1 MNALFDFIV
10 IPDGDSTTSKKN
22 LKGKELI
29 LNTELQN
36 HNYVNRIGIV
46 VAEPMVN
53 NTDIKTGDRVI
64 VHHNVFRRFYDIRGK
79 EKSSR
84 SYFKENKYFVNQS
97 QIFAFKKDKWQC
109 LKGFCFIKPLKED
122 KMFSSNF
129 EKPGIGIV
137 KYTDGSINKNE
148 LVGYKLGFEYDFY
161 IDNEKLYRVPANQI
175 TIKYEYQGNEEEYN
189 PSWAK
194 SSS

>member
-161 IDNEKLYRVPANQI
+161 IDNEKLYRVPTNQI

-194 SSS
+194 SS

>member
-36 HNYVNRIGIV
+36 HNYINRIGIV
-46 VAEPMVN
+46 VAEPLVN

-161 IDNEKLYRVPANQI
+161 IDNEKLYRVPTNQI

-194 SSS
+194 SS

>member
-161 IDNEKLYRVPANQI
+161 IDNEKLYRVPTNQI
-175 TIKYEYQGNEEEYN
+175 TIKYEYQGNEKEYN

-194 SSS
+194 SS

>member
-1 MNALFDFIV
+1 MNSLLDFIV
-10 IPDGDSTTSKKN
+10 IPKGKITTSIKN
-22 LKGKELI
+22 VNNKNII

-36 HNYVNRIGIV
+36 HNYVNRIGV
-46 VAEPMVN
+46 VIAEPLIN
-53 NTDIKTGDRVI
+53 NTNIKKGDEVI

-79 EKSSR
+79 EKNSR
-84 SYFKENKYFVNQS
+84 SYLEENKYLVNQQ
-97 QIFAFKKDKWQC
+97 QIFAVKKDQWEC

-122 KMFSSNF
+122 KMFSIDF

-137 KYTDGSINKNE
+137 KYTDGSIEKNA

-161 IDNEKLYRVPANQI
+161 IDKEKLYRVPANQI

-194 SSS
+194 SS

>member
-36 HNYVNRIGIV
+36 HNYINRIGIV
-46 VAEPMVN
+46 VAEPLVN

-109 LKGFCFIKPLKED
+109 LKGFCFIKHLKED

-161 IDNEKLYRVPANQI
+161 IDNEKLYRVPTNQI

-194 SSS
+194 SS

>member
-36 HNYVNRIGIV
+36 HNYINRIGIV
-46 VAEPMVN
+46 VAEPLVN

-84 SYFKENKYFVNQS
+84 SYFKEYNYFVNQS

-161 IDNEKLYRVPANQI
+161 IDNEKLYRVPTNQI

-194 SSS
+194 SS